1 MSIPRGYAPAG
12 GVRGWWSDEEE
23 IGKALALL
31 DCLGGSHAPILR
43 ALPRLEGPGQLFDR
57 LIQGRASELFPR
69 TYASP
74 ERAGPAHDVVAKL
87 RRYDRD
93 AAVRALNGLGGRV
106 VAAGCDGYPSRA
118 MQLCEPPPLM
128 VVAGCEVPDDK
139 PVVAI
144 VGTRRATATGLC
156 VAERLG
162 YELAEAGV
170 CVVSGLAK
178 GIDTRAHRGSL
189 DAVSLPGAGTPMAV
203 LGSGLAHVYPS
214 DNEGL
219 CREIARTGLVLSPYG
234 LFSRAKKWFFPRRNR
249 LMAAMCD
256 VAVVV
261 ESFARGGALST
272 AAAALELGKEVMA
285 VPGPVTSP
293 ASDGTFELIRDG
305 AAPVRGASDVLESL
319 AHMGKAPTPI
329 RRDGAG
335 SPTCPH
341 ESEERRS
348 ARSDVVLGYLSDG
361 VPRQLSE
368 IATGCAMTVPEV
380 LDVLVA
386 LRACGC
392 VKPHGEERFRAEGV
406 RSAR

>member
-1 MSIPRGYAPAG
+1 MSILEPPASVKEFRG
-12 GVRGWWSDEEE
+12 GWGDEEE

-31 DCLGGSHAPILR
+31 DCLGGSHTQILR

-57 LIQGRASELFPR
+57 LIMGRTSELFR
-69 TYASP
+69 ATGASP
-74 ERAGPAHDVVAKL
+74 DSSGPSRDVVAEL

-93 AAVRALNGLGGRV
+93 AAVAVLKRLGGRV
-106 VAAGCDGYPSRA
+106 VAPGIEGYPYRA

-128 VVAGCEVPDDK
+128 VVAGCDLPDDK
-139 PVVAI
+139 PVVAV
-144 VGTRRATATGLC
+144 VGTRRATATGLR

-178 GIDTRAHRGSL
+178 GIDTQAHRGSL
-189 DAVSLPGAGTPMAV
+189 FAVSLPGAGTPVAV
-203 LGSGLAHVYPS
+203 LGSGLAYVYPS
-214 DNEGL
+214 ENEGL
-219 CREIARTGLVLSPYG
+219 CWEIARTGLVVSPYG

-305 AAPVRGASDVLESL
+305 AAPVRGASDVLDAL
-319 AHMGKAPTPI
+319 AQMGKALTS
-329 RRDGAG
+329 RRREGGA

-341 ESEERRS
+341 ACDGRRPTPS
-348 ARSDVVLGYLSDG
+348 NVVLKYLSDG
-361 VPRQLSE
+361 VPRRIPE
-368 IATGCAMTVPEV
+368 IARGCAMTVSEV
-380 LDVLVA
+380 LDILVE
-386 LRACGC
+386 LKGCGC
-392 VKPHGEERFRAEGV
+392 VKPYGEARFRAEEIE
-406 RSAR
+406 RAR